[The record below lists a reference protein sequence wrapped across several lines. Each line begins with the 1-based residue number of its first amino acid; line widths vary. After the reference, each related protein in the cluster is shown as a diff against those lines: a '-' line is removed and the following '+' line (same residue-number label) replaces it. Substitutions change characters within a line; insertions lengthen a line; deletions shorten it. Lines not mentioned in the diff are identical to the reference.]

1 MKPSSVIYVKVDYGR
16 VGRPAHLP
24 LVRRL
29 ACARMNTQK
38 SDVRMREVC

>member
-29 ACARMNTQK
+29 AYARINAQK
-38 SDVRMREVC
+38 SDVRMREAC

>member
-1 MKPSSVIYVKVDYGR
+1 MKLCSVIYVKVDYGR

-29 ACARMNTQK
+29 ACARINTQK
-38 SDVRMREVC
+38 SDMRMRKVC